1 MLTANE
7 QRCEGLTLDACHNAI
22 RDTFAGTCGR
32 MDIRWLW
39 SRGEMHRFRVNWW
52 RLSPSG
58 AEYQIDRSEF
68 VSIDAGRGLE
78 VSHQLTAQ
86 AA

>member
-22 RDTFAGTCGR
+22 RDAFAGTCGR

-39 SRGEMHRFRVNWW
+39 SRGDTHRFRVNWW

-58 AEYQIDRSEF
+58 ADPTCSKTRDS
-68 VSIDAGRGLE
+68 GRDK
-78 VSHQLTAQ
+78 LTLS
-86 AA
+86 